1 MALYSKETYN
11 GNIKIHRAVVGRII
25 IEAVRKF
32 DGRVKITNHRGKVIR
47 LKEKYGI
54 PDATDYFEIVMAK
67 NGVDVR
73 FYIAIR
79 FGISIGLVT
88 EQLINDIKTDI
99 EELTG
104 MEANSIAVIVTG
116 LISKQIVRRNIEVKR

>member
-1 MALYSKETYN
+1 MALYNKETYN
-11 GNIKIHRAVVGRII
+11 GNIKIHRAVIGRII
-25 IEAVRKF
+25 IEAVSKF

-54 PDATDYFEIVMAK
+54 PDATDYFEIVMK
-67 NGVDVR
+67 NNGADVR
-73 FYIAIR
+73 LYIAIR

-88 EQLINDIKTDI
+88 EQLINDIKSDI

-104 MEANSIAVIVTG
+104 IEANSIAVIVTG